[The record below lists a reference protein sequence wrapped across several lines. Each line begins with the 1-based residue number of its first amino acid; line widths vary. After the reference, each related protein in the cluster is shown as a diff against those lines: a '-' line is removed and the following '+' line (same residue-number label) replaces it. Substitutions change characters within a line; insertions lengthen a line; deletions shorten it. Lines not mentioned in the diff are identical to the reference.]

1 MSAEVVMAC
10 EGLAVGY
17 RSEVLSGVDL
27 AFEAGQFVSLL
38 GANGVGKTTFLRTLS
53 RHLPPL
59 KGRVRVAGRDLEKL
73 PAHELARQVAV
84 VLTNGDK
91 PPLLT
96 VFEFAALG
104 RYPHTGFMGRLA
116 PRDVGVVEESL
127 KAVMAE
133 GLASRYIDQL
143 SDGERQKAVLARA
156 LAQAPR
162 VLLLDEPTAHLDLKH
177 RVEIMTI
184 LRKICRDRG
193 LTVIA
198 SLHDVDI
205 AAKISDRAVLMKK
218 GRVTGCGLPEEVLT
232 SEAVAGLYDFNGV
245 AFSRHLGSIEL
256 KDDGSAGRA
265 FVTAGRGSGT
275 DLFRLLAKKN
285 IAIDTGILAE
295 GDLDAYVA
303 TALGARTFVRT
314 DGADEGVLGQATAAL
329 RECDFVVDSG
339 QEAAG
344 TAELNR
350 AILAAACRQGIPV
363 LTMRGDDERAGC
375 RHCGDVAELSRQIDL
390 LCARPA
396 RAADRTGGGVR
407 AS

>member
-1 MSAEVVMAC
+1 MSVEIVLAC

-17 RSEVLSGVDL
+17 KTEVLSGVDL
-27 AFEAGQFVSLL
+27 EFEAGQFVSLL

-59 KGRVRVAGRDLEKL
+59 GGRVRIAGQDLKEL
-73 PAHELARQVAV
+73 SAHELARQVAV

-104 RYPHTGFMGRLA
+104 RYPHTGFMGRLT
-116 PRDVGVVEESL
+116 PQDVAVVEESL
-127 KAVMAE
+127 AAVMAE
-133 GLASRYIDQL
+133 SLASRYIDQL

-184 LRKICRDRG
+184 LRKICRERG

-218 GRVTGCGLPEEVLT
+218 GRVTDCGLPEVVLT
-232 SEAVAGLYDFNGV
+232 SEAVADLYDFSGV
-245 AFSRHLGSIEL
+245 AFSRELGSIEL
-256 KDDGSAGRA
+256 VDDGSAGRA
-265 FVTAGRGSGT
+265 FVTAGQGSGT

-285 IAIDTGILAE
+285 VAIDAGILAE

-303 TALGARTFVRT
+303 AALGARTFVRAA
-314 DGADEGVLGQATAAL
+314 DGADEAVLGQALAAL
-329 RECDFVVDSG
+329 DECDFVVDSG
-339 QEAAG
+339 RQANG
-344 TAELNR
+344 TAELGK
-350 AILAAACRQGIPV
+350 AIVAAAATRGIPV
-363 LTMRGDDERAGC
+363 LTMRPGGGETEKHRY
-375 RHCGDVAELSRQIDL
+375 CGDMSELSRQIDF

-396 RAADRTGGGVR
+396 RNAAP
-407 AS
+407 SP

>member
-27 AFEAGQFVSLL
+27 EFEAGQFISLL

-59 KGRVRVAGRDLEKL
+59 SGRVRVAGRDLQEL

-116 PRDVGVVEESL
+116 PRDVEVVEESL
-127 KAVMAE
+127 RAVMAD
-133 GLASRYIDQL
+133 GLAGRYIDQL

-232 SEAVAGLYDFNGV
+232 SEAVAELYDFNGV
-245 AFSRHLGSIEL
+245 AFSRQLGSIEL
-256 KDDGSAGRA
+256 KDYGSAGRA
-265 FVTAGRGSGT
+265 FVTAGGGSGT

-285 IAIDTGILAE
+285 IAIDAGILAE

-303 TALGARTFVRT
+303 AALGARTFVRVA
-314 DGADEGVLGQATAAL
+314 DGADDVVLGKALAAL
-329 RECDFVVDSG
+329 QHCDFVIDG
-339 QEAAG
+339 NQATEG
-344 TAELNR
+344 KTELNR
-350 AILAAACRQGIPV
+350 AILTAACGQDIPV
-363 LTMRGDDERAGC
+363 LTMRGEYGRTGY
-375 RHCGDVAELSRQIDL
+375 RHCRDISELSRQIDL

-396 RAADRTGGGVR
+396 QDADQ
-407 AS
+407 SP